1 MRLKDRISDTKKRGD
16 IGRMETEVQNKPK
29 YNRLFVKT
37 YLSFAAVICV
47 FAVLLGVLYMRLY
60 EQATIENFE
69 QQLTGDAE
77 RAASRCTKYFL
88 AANITDWRDY
98 LIQVGEEGTEIWPF
112 ANPNA
117 KYPLLSDMSV
127 GLGLEDLSKEYAEV
141 AQIAFSN
148 QTEIRTKFSE
158 VHDCTVVTVGVP
170 VLGINGEVA
179 GAVVLNAPVE
189 TQREIVS
196 SSWSMIL
203 ISGMVA
209 LVVAGALAVPF
220 ARNMTKPISTMRS
233 TALRLAAGEY
243 EAKTGITSYDEIGE
257 LAATIDFL
265 ADKLAE
271 NEIERKNIEQM
282 RLDFFANVS
291 HELRTPITVVRA
303 YTESLVDGM
312 VRDEEQAN
320 QYYTRMLAECQSM
333 ERLVGD
339 LLLLSKMQN
348 PEFMVEKEPVNLQ
361 QVFHDLKRT
370 AKAIAEE
377 KNIEIVVKQ
386 PVMPCTM
393 LADYVRLRQ
402 MFLVIV
408 DNAIKFSYEGSSIY
422 ITLEEEQDK
431 IRVVIEDEGVG
442 ISNEEL
448 PNIFEKF
455 YKSKLRQNAKGSGLG
470 LSIARQICL
479 KHDGT
484 IQVES
489 KQGEGTRFVFL
500 FPKMAELNT

>member
-1 MRLKDRISDTKKRGD
+1 
-16 IGRMETEVQNKPK
+16 MEQENTGTPK

-37 YLSFAAVICV
+37 YLSFAAITAV
-47 FAVLLGVLYMRLY
+47 FAILLGVLYMRMY
-60 EQATIENFE
+60 ESATIRNYEDD
-69 QQLTGDAE
+69 LKAKAV
-77 RAASRCTKYFL
+77 RISSRCSEYFL
-88 AANITDWRDY
+88 IQDTEKALEGWRNY
-98 LIQVGEEGTEIWPF
+98 LVTISEEGTEIWSV
-112 ANPNA
+112 ANPDA
-117 KYPLLSDMSV
+117 KYPLTSALAI
-127 GLGLEDLSKEYAEV
+127 GLDLSVLTQTYVEV
-141 AQIAFSN
+141 AQTAFLDK
-148 QTEIRTKFSE
+148 TEIRTEYSKY
-158 VHDCTVVTVGVP
+158 HDCTVVTVGVP
-170 VLGINGEVA
+170 VRGYNGEVA
-179 GAVVLNAPVE
+179 GAILLNALVE
-189 TQREIVS
+189 TQKEIVS
-196 SSWSMIL
+196 NSWSMIL

-209 LVVAGALAVPF
+209 LLIAFALAIPF
-220 ARNMTKPISTMRS
+220 ARNLTKPIGIMRS

-243 EAKTGITSYDEIGE
+243 EAKTGIVSYDEIGE
-257 LAATIDFL
+257 LASTMDFL

-282 RLDFFANVS
+282 RFDFFANVS

-312 VRDEEQAN
+312 VKDEEQAQ
-320 QYYTRMLAECQSM
+320 QYYARMLTECQSM

-370 AKAIAEE
+370 AKAMSDE

-386 PVMPCTM
+386 PIMPCTM

-408 DNAIKFSYEGSSIY
+408 DNAIKFSYENSQVY
-422 ITLEEEQDK
+422 ITMEEEGNR
-431 IRVVIEDEGVG
+431 IRVSIRDEGVG
-442 ISNEEL
+442 ISEEEL
-448 PNIFEKF
+448 PYIFDKF

-484 IQVES
+484 LEVES
-489 KQGEGTRFVFL
+489 KQGEGTTFIFT
-500 FPKMAELNT
+500 FPKMEELNT